1 MLLPLEIRWKI
12 EELIWTYKK
21 QECLKK
27 INEHEHINKV
37 FYKITGQPLEYFKNL
52 VKCGFDIN
60 AKTEDGSFFI

>member
-27 INEHEHINKV
+27 INEHEHIRTFVKWV
-37 FYKITGQPLEYFKNL
+37 AKRPPEFY
-52 VKCGFDIN
+52 
-60 AKTEDGSFFI
+60 DGSQETADRKRKRRR